1 MQNDREIR
9 AREGGEYSEY
19 LRNNGR
25 SSVVDEQPKLNPQMV
40 APGLFQLQRYPPAEP
55 TQDESTAMDPI
66 DDVTEQLQNNPA
78 MDSIGNVTAQSP
90 NNPAMDPIDNVIE
103 NSQNDPA
110 MTHQQSESGQSRA
123 KMTDQPQN
131 NMAKVSELVTVRK
144 TRQARDATPIVVV
157 TGPEDSSQPAHS
169 ISAKRPPCPVHELRD
184 QSKILTRQ
192 ANCPE
197 ISNNPSSDQ
206 LSREHAL
213 VECLTL
219 ETADEVQRQLG
230 QETPLSVGSKPIEE
244 IEERR
249 LDSHDLLECA
259 TLQTTDAVDGQ
270 VGQPTPATIGVVQQH
285 ALAECHNS
293 PSATPE
299 VQELSYVHDFTDC
312 PGTVLDYC
320 RKGAKKAQPH
330 DFAYCT
336 GQNSNNTTSGNGIQ
350 EHILED
356 CTRDV

>member
-9 AREGGEYSEY
+9 AREGGEYSEH
-19 LRNNGR
+19 LRNNRR
-25 SSVVDEQPKLNPQMV
+25 SSVVDKQPKLNPQMV

-55 TQDESTAMDPI
+55 AQDESTAMDPV
-66 DDVTEQLQNNPA
+66 DDVTEQ
-78 MDSIGNVTAQSP
+78 SP
-90 NNPAMDPIDNVIE
+90 NDPAMDPIDNVTE
-103 NSQNDPA
+103 NPQNNPA
-110 MTHQQSESGQSRA
+110 TTHQQSESGQSRA
-123 KMTDQPQN
+123 KMTDQSQN

-144 TRQARDATPIVVV
+144 TRQAREAMPIVVV

-169 ISAKRPPCPVHELRD
+169 ISAEHPPCPVHELRD

-197 ISNNPSSDQ
+197 SSNNPSSDQ
-206 LSREHAL
+206 LFREHASI
-213 VECLTL
+213 ECLTL

-230 QETPLSVGSKPIEE
+230 QETSLCVGSKPTEE
-244 IEERR
+244 IEERI
-249 LDSHDLLECA
+249 LGSHDLVECA
-259 TLQTTDAVDGQ
+259 TLQTTDEVDGQ
-270 VGQPTPATIGVVQQH
+270 LRQPTPATIGVVQQH

-299 VQELSYVHDFTDC
+299 VQELSYVHDSTDC

-330 DFAYCT
+330 DLAYCT
-336 GQNSNNTTSGNGIQ
+336 GQNPNNTTLGNGVQ